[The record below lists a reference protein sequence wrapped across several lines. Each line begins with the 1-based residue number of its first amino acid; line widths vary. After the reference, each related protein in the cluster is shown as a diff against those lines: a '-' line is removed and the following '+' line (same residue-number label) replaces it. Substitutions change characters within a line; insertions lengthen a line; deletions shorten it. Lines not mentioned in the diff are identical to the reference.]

1 MGLWRFECRK
11 LWKNKLICGLILGC
25 LFLNVLFLYR
35 KTKSYDVER
44 MCFPDTIKEVYEEL
58 ELIPEQE
65 KIEWLN
71 QELGGI
77 EQMEASYVLGYAE
90 AMDEAVYERRNALR
104 NVLEH
109 AERVDQYEE
118 YLEGIEEQ
126 AKLISSSSLFA
137 DKDLFS
143 KRNAE
148 LIPEKYRHL
157 RGMRLKIE
165 NSQGVLLATES
176 GMTDVFLI
184 FLIIL
189 LAYFCICMERE
200 EGTMA
205 FARCTRYGARK
216 LGITKIIMVFT
227 GSLFGALLLYG
238 SNFVAAWGIY
248 GFGDMGRWVQSVEG
262 YIASP
267 WKISLGGYLIFF
279 LLGKLTATA
288 VAAGMVILAAL
299 WGKST
304 LRTSIA
310 LLGAAAVE
318 YGLYTALPPHSWLDL
333 LRQCNLFYF
342 METGSF
348 FKSYETMNLFAYPVP
363 SALFCVVIGIIT
375 TALTLALGIVSYER
389 VSRGEYARKS
399 RKRRLVLRKKR
410 LRGHSW
416 IYYEGYKIFWT
427 GGAGILVVAFLLIQ
441 FAVYSNEK
449 VHFTLDELYY
459 KNYIQYLQGEMT
471 DGKRSFIKE
480 EGERIQEMEEELGGL
495 RAKADDV
502 DGAERQERAFALE
515 RQLLCRT
522 AYSQIQAQAKR
533 IGAGGF
539 FLDEVGYGY
548 LLDGKQQVHQIGK
561 ILLLLI
567 LSFYSAFI
575 VEETARMPVI
585 WNTFP
590 DGKKKIQA
598 GKWMLLT
605 VCIVALCAASDV
617 MLAAYRMQQQ
627 SLVFS
632 GVQIQ
637 YLPGFENWRH
647 LTVLGYLILLCFFK
661 VLLGLVICG
670 TIAAISKK
678 AKNAT
683 TVLLASGSVAGAFYL
698 LMNFVL

>member
-1 MGLWRFECRK
+1 MWRFECRK
-11 LWKNKLICGLILGC
+11 LWKNKLICGLIFGC
-25 LFLNVLFLYR
+25 LFLNILFLYW
-35 KTKSYDVER
+35 KTKSYDVDG
-44 MCFPDTIKEVYEEL
+44 MCFPNTIKEVYEEL
-58 ELIPEQE
+58 ESVQEQE
-65 KIEWLN
+65 KIKWLN
-71 QELGGI
+71 HELNSI
-77 EQMEASYVLGYAE
+77 QQMEEAYVPGYAE
-90 AMDEAVYERRNALR
+90 SMDDAVYERRNALR
-104 NVLEH
+104 HALEH
-109 AERVDQYEE
+109 TERVNQYEA

-143 KRNAE
+143 RRNAE
-148 LIPEKYRHL
+148 LIPKKYEYLH
-157 RGMRLKIE
+157 GICLKAE

-176 GMTDVFLI
+176 GMTDVLLVV
-184 FLIIL
+184 LIIL

-216 LGITKIIMVFT
+216 LGITKIMVIFT

-238 SNFVAAWGIY
+238 SNFIAAWGIY
-248 GFGDMGRWVQSVEG
+248 GFGDMGRWVQSIEG

-279 LLGKLTATA
+279 LLGKLAATA
-288 VAAGMVILAAL
+288 VAAGLVILAAL
-299 WGKST
+299 WGKSA

-310 LLGAAAVE
+310 LLAAAVVE

-363 SALFCVVIGIIT
+363 SALVCAVIGIIT
-375 TALTLALGIVSYER
+375 TAFTLALSAASYER
-389 VSRGEYARKS
+389 VSQGEYARKS
-399 RKRRLVLRKKR
+399 RRRRLVLRKKR

-427 GGAGILVVAFLLIQ
+427 GGAGILVVAFLLFQ
-441 FAVYSNEK
+441 FAVYSKEK

-459 KNYIQYLQGEMT
+459 KNYIQYLEGEMT
-471 DGKRSFIKE
+471 EDKRSFIKA
-480 EGERIQEMEEELGGL
+480 EGERIQALETELDRL

-502 DGAERQERAFALE
+502 DGAEMQERTLTLE
-515 RQLLCRT
+515 RQLLCKT
-522 AYSQIQAQAKR
+522 AYSQIQAQAER
-533 IGAGGF
+533 IGVEGV
-539 FLDEVGYGY
+539 FLDEVGYRY
-548 LLDGKQQVHQIGK
+548 LLDGEQQVYQIGK

-567 LSFYSAFI
+567 LSFYSVFI
-575 VEETARMPVI
+575 VEETAGMPTI
-585 WNTFP
+585 WSAFP

-598 GKWMLLT
+598 GKWILLT
-605 VCIVALCAASDV
+605 VCIIALCVASDV
-617 MLAAYRMQQQ
+617 IFAAYRMQQQ
-627 SLVFS
+627 SLAAS
-632 GVQIQ
+632 GSQIQ
-637 YLPGFENWRH
+637 YLPGFEDWKH
-647 LTVLGYLILLCFFK
+647 LTVLGYLILLCALK

-670 TIAAISKK
+670 VIAVVSKR

-683 TVLLASGSVAGAFYL
+683 TVLLASGSVAGVFYL
-698 LMNFVL
+698 LMSFVL